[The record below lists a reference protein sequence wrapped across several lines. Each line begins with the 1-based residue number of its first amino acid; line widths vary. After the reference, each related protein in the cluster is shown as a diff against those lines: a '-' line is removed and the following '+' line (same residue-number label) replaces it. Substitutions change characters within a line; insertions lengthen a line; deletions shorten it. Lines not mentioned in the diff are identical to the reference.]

1 MLKFIKS
8 YIFFETQS
16 TIDKLQPSL
25 NFNKKN
31 ELKNYFLYKNI
42 RKFLGTQLSTPFSIR
57 KNLVNIPLIILCFY
71 SCEKGDIASQETVNS
86 ISNCNAADYGFL
98 PNANP
103 EENAISL
110 QKALNDN
117 DVVEVNYPG
126 IYAIDTTIILKS
138 NNKLYFK
145 DGVYIKKVKNKGN
158 SFGYTFINK
167 GATTKTYDQNIT
179 IKGLKLII
187 NGLDGHGE
195 NYIQGL
201 NGHLSFFYIKN
212 LIIENFECLDIG
224 TSIFAIHICTF
235 DNITLNRGHIKGKKD
250 AIHLGRGKKFIIQNY
265 TFNTFDDPIALNA
278 QDYDVSNP
286 QVGWIEDGIVENCID
301 LSENP
306 IGYFCRILAGGFVDW
321 YPGIKL
327 QKSDIIIHNN
337 RMYRVIAE
345 PDGKIYTSQTP
356 PNHLFGL
363 KQIDGINWLMI
374 QDDITYTAGV
384 RNVCFKNLAIETK
397 RLAVFSLHFDND
409 NWSRSYY
416 PGAEIPI
423 QNNLRFENITI
434 KSQETWRFISCR
446 TPINSLYIRNS
457 YLKCYAIDFI
467 KNSEVKDFKH
477 TNITF
482 DNCTFAREGTWD
494 IIANEIPDKT
504 ITLKTFGSRIDAS
517 DFQPQINGPGIS
529 IDSDLF

>member
-8 YIFFETQS
+8 IFLKTQS

-42 RKFLGTQLSTPFSIR
+42 RKLLGTQLSTPFSIR

-126 IYAIDTTIILKS
+126 IYEIDTTIILKS

-179 IKGLKLII
+179 IKGL

-286 QVGWIEDGIVENCID
+286 QVG
-301 LSENP
+301 S
-306 IGYFCRILAGGFVDW
+306 
-321 YPGIKL
+321 
-327 QKSDIIIHNN
+327 
-337 RMYRVIAE
+337 
-345 PDGKIYTSQTP
+345 
-356 PNHLFGL
+356 
-363 KQIDGINWLMI
+363 
-374 QDDITYTAGV
+374 
-384 RNVCFKNLAIETK
+384 
-397 RLAVFSLHFDND
+397 
-409 NWSRSYY
+409 
-416 PGAEIPI
+416 
-423 QNNLRFENITI
+423 
-434 KSQETWRFISCR
+434 
-446 TPINSLYIRNS
+446 
-457 YLKCYAIDFI
+457 
-467 KNSEVKDFKH
+467 
-477 TNITF
+477 
-482 DNCTFAREGTWD
+482 
-494 IIANEIPDKT
+494 KT
-504 ITLKTFGSRIDAS
+504 VL
-517 DFQPQINGPGIS
+517 
-529 IDSDLF
+529 